1 MVGCSLELDSKKKR
15 VELITMGA
23 AYVKDLR
30 QLTDYGGYAVSRQW
44 HSSKHNTGMAMTRAL
59 FNGQIKKCAKEFCE
73 RDEYNWGKLGD
84 AFNLKASKYYFAL
97 HLQGEFYTRN

>member
-1 MVGCSLELDSKKKR
+1 
-15 VELITMGA
+15 MGA

-73 RDEYNWGKLGD
+73 RDEYNWGKFGD
-84 AFNLKASKYYFAL
+84 NFNLKASKYYFAL
-97 HLQGEFYTRN
+97 PCICKVNSTHEIDSRRQVQQHR